1 MKIPFLDLTRMH
13 HIQSN
18 ELNKILEVTLLNEQ
32 LLGGNS
38 VKEFEVAFANYL
50 DTRYCISCG
59 NGTDA
64 LEIILRSME
73 IGSGDEVIVPANGWL
88 SAAEMVKLVNATP
101 VFADTHESNYTI
113 DPKRIEA
120 SISPYTKAI
129 IPIHLYGHP
138 ADMPAIM
145 KIAEKHKL
153 PVIEDCAQAHGAS
166 VEGKK
171 VGSWGHAAA
180 FSFYPT
186 KNLGALGDA
195 GAMVTSDQEL
205 AHKCRMIANHG
216 QVRRDEHQLLGRN
229 SRMDT
234 LQAAVLNYRLDMLD
248 VSNQKRRLLAQLYRK
263 KLEGLPL
270 ALPVESAS
278 SYHSY
283 HLFVVRT
290 PRREALRRHL
300 HNKEIGTMIH
310 YPQAVSE
317 MRHLNPHIAPIAAR
331 QSQEILSLPLYPELT
346 EQEVEYVSEE
356 IRNFF
361 NA

>member
-1 MKIPFLDLTRMH
+1 MKIPFLDLLRLNRS
-13 HIQSN
+13 QST
-18 ELNKILEVTLLNEQ
+18 ELNRIFEKTLLNEQ
-32 LLGGNS
+32 LLGGKPL
-38 VKEFEVAFANYL
+38 KEFEVNFANYL
-50 DTRYCISCG
+50 DTRHCISCG

-64 LEIILRSME
+64 LEIILRAMG
-73 IGSGDEVIVPANGWL
+73 IGPGDEVIVPANGWL
-88 SAAEMVKLVNATP
+88 SAAEMVKLVHATP
-101 VFADTHESNYTI
+101 VFADSHERSYTL
-113 DPKRIEA
+113 DPKRIET
-120 SISPYTKAI
+120 SISRKTKAI
-129 IPIHLYGHP
+129 IPIHLYGYP

-153 PVIEDCAQAHGAS
+153 LVIEDCAQAHGTS
-166 VEGKK
+166 VHGRK

-195 GAMVTSDQEL
+195 GAMVMHDDDL
-205 AHKCRMIANHG
+205 ADKCRMIANHG
-216 QVRRDEHQLLGRN
+216 QTIRDKHLRLGRN

-234 LQAAVLNYRLDMLD
+234 LQAGVLDYRLRMLD
-248 VSNQKRRLLAQLYRK
+248 GKNQKRRTLAVLYRK

-270 ALPVESAS
+270 KLPVESAS
-278 SYHSY
+278 FYHVY

-290 PRREALRRHL
+290 NQRGALLQHL
-300 HNKEIGTMIH
+300 QNKGIGTMIH

-317 MRHLNPHIAPIAAR
+317 MEHLNPCEAPVAAR

-346 EQEVEYVSEE
+346 EQEVMQVSAE
-356 IRNFF
+356 IRSFF